1 MTRFTCFSLVFS
13 LGSCL
18 ACSGVSGDQNDAS
31 QGGSA
36 ANSPGASGAAGDGS
50 GALDGLPGA
59 GNGAAGASLGGAG
72 SVGDPAAGGAAGSA
86 GPTGSIGDATSPDP
100 MGSGGAAGDL
110 GAGGSSGAVGVG
122 GNAGSDAAAGSAGT
136 GGGLIDP
143 DDIDEIHGHPDPD
156 GQYPAYDGFTPYL
169 FEEFNEPLDLD
180 NDPYWTWGDGA
191 LFEGMTRMVEDNL
204 SFADGKLVIRVT
216 DEEQPGAYSFSAA
229 DNVATKPLSS
239 GELRTIYNNFRYGR
253 YEVRMKAA
261 AGASNYI
268 HTMFA
273 YRTPAYLKW
282 REIDIEIQASP
293 TNSFISNI
301 ITAPAGQRFWS
312 SSIEDAT
319 TSYPYGGEGSS
330 IPDGFS
336 TTDGFHTYAFE
347 WLPTSIKWFVDG
359 TLIRVKNDGVG
370 KNNLKVPTDSAKIVM
385 NMWVFT
391 NANLGGGDPAD
402 NSYPITGYYDWFHFY
417 KWNGDDTY
425 PCDGTPSCLPADDL
439 VLAKNNINDPL
450 PDIRP
455 ELCTGEEGDIDAPC
469 GQ

>member
-1 MTRFTCFSLVFS
+1 
-13 LGSCL
+13 LG
-18 ACSGVSGDQNDAS
+18 
-31 QGGSA
+31 GGSA
-36 ANSPGASGAAGDGS
+36 GGD
-50 GALDGLPGA
+50 
-59 GNGAAGASLGGAG
+59 
-72 SVGDPAAGGAAGSA
+72 
-86 GPTGSIGDATSPDP
+86 TST
-100 MGSGGAAGDL
+100 
-110 GAGGSSGAVGVG
+110 
-122 GNAGSDAAAGSAGT
+122 AGSAGT
-136 GGGLIDP
+136 AGTDSGQPSGGAGGDSAGGSAGTAGAGGSTSITLIDP
-143 DDIDEIHGHPDPD
+143 DDIDDILGHPDPNA
-156 GQYPAYDGFTPYL
+156 QYPAYDGFTPYL
-169 FEEFNEPLDLD
+169 FEEFNDALDL
-180 NDPYWTWGDGA
+180 NDDPNWTWGDGA

-204 SFADGKLVIRVT
+204 SFADGKLEIRIT
-216 DEEQPGAYSFSAA
+216 EQEQPGAYSFSAA

-293 TNSFISNI
+293 SNSFISNV

-312 SSIEDAT
+312 PAIEDAT
-319 TSYPYGGEGSS
+319 TSYPYGAGGNP
-330 IPDGFS
+330 IPSGFD
-336 TTDGFHTYAFE
+336 TTSGYHTYAFE

-359 TLIRVKNDGVG
+359 TLIRVKEDGVG
-370 KNNLKVPTDSAKIVM
+370 KNALKVPTDSAKIVL

-391 NANLGGGDPAD
+391 SSALGGGDPA
-402 NSYPITGYYDWFHFY
+402 NNTYPIVGYYDWFRFY

-425 PCDGTPSCLPADDL
+425 PCANTPSCLPEDDL
-439 VLAKNNINDPL
+439 TLAKNNINDPL

-469 GQ
+469 GN

>member
-1 MTRFTCFSLVFS
+1 MTRFTSFSLALS
-13 LGSCL
+13 LISAAACGSTG
-18 ACSGVSGDQNDAS
+18 AQDST
-31 QGGSA
+31 GSA
-36 ANSPGASGAAGDGS
+36 PNGDPSNSAAAGADNGAVGASGATSGSGGATDGTGIADAGAAGSGPNGLAGADTAGAGTGGMSNPGEGVGGAGVGGTDGNAAGAAGDSGS
-50 GALDGLPGA
+50 
-59 GNGAAGASLGGAG
+59 NGAAGAS
-72 SVGDPAAGGAAGSA
+72 
-86 GPTGSIGDATSPDP
+86 
-100 MGSGGAAGDL
+100 
-110 GAGGSSGAVGVG
+110 GSSG
-122 GNAGSDAAAGSAGT
+122 T
-136 GGGLIDP
+136 LIDP
-143 DDIDEIHGHPDPD
+143 DDIDDIHGHPDPN
-156 GQYPAYDGFTPYL
+156 GQYPAYEGFTPYL
-169 FEEFNEPLDLD
+169 FEEFNDALDLN

-204 SFADGKLVIRVT
+204 SFANGKLVIRVT

-293 TNSFISNI
+293 NDSFISNI

-312 SSIEDAT
+312 PAIEDAT
-319 TSYPYGGEGSS
+319 TSYPYGGQGSALPS
-330 IPDGFS
+330 GFD
-336 TTDGFHTYAFE
+336 TTSDYHTYAFE

-359 TLIRVKNDGVG
+359 TLIRVKEDGVG

-391 NANLGGGDPAD
+391 SNALGGGDPSNND
-402 NSYPITGYYDWFHFY
+402 YPITGYYDWFHFY

-425 PCDGTPSCLPADDL
+425 PCDDTPSCLPAADL
-439 VLAKNNINDPL
+439 ELAKNNVNDPL

-455 ELCTGEEGDIDAPC
+455 ALCTGEDGDVDAPC